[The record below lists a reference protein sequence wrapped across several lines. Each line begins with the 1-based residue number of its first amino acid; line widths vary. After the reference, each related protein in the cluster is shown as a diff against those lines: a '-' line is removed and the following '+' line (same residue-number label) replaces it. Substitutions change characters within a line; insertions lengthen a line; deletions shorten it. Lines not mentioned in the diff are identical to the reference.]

1 MVRITN
7 SLYHEAYK
15 YIKQDSSLGGN
26 CIIFVASDVDSI
38 CAVHIFQA
46 LLRSDIIPHKIVPV
60 SGHKDLEE
68 ANEKLV
74 SKDENLRSIVMIN
87 CGGGIMI
94 GNLFTAHAE
103 AKVYIIDSHRPLLLD
118 NLLEDN
124 NQICVF
130 DDESDS
136 HRMVAAISAC
146 EIAMAAED
154 EDSDEDN
161 FDEDEEED
169 EDGRPINPRSRQRR
183 RLNETLTP
191 AERSE
196 RRKANRTI
204 VDYYNQGASFAN
216 SVSGSVYELAQQLG
230 KTNNDMLWLAIVGVT
245 SQYIFEKIDTARYAD
260 QVNIFRDDRARLNVD
275 RAEDGQLQSINN
287 IVIKSEDEYRFMMFR
302 HWSLYDSMYHS
313 GYVSSKLAVWKDAG
327 KKRLNNMFAKMG
339 FSLQQCQQVYTHM
352 DMDLKQMLRNKIEV
366 VAPLYGLTDICYP
379 SFTKS
384 YGWECCLSAS
394 DVVYSL
400 STILETSPAAATRL
414 GAEIKHRHGNEDDWK
429 PTQSSSDTAELQCG
443 RKDWWMR
450 NFFTAYDALKDASPE
465 IILQGLKLCMETQ
478 KAVVRQGTSV
488 IDKKMVKLLKNF
500 RFVNVRNTAELPIFQ
515 HPSSLTKLGLFLTD
529 AYREHGKKNLPIV
542 LSSFDEEYN
551 TCLVI
556 ALSGAPTFG
565 DVRKNTFG
573 LSFEEAVENTKARIS
588 FDSFDQTVI
597 QVHNNDIEHFIESL
611 HYKPR

>member
-7 SLYHEAYK
+7 SLYHEAYE
-15 YIKQDSSLGGN
+15 YIKQDSAMGGN

-60 SGHKDLEE
+60 SGMKDLED

-94 GNLFTAHAE
+94 SNLFTAHE
-103 AKVYIIDSHRPLLLD
+103 DTKVYIIDSHRPLLLD
-118 NLLEDN
+118 SLLDDN
-124 NQICVF
+124 NHICVF

-136 HRMVAAISAC
+136 HRMGTVLSAF
-146 EIAMAAED
+146 EMVMAAED
-154 EDSDEDN
+154 EEDGDED
-161 FDEDEEED
+161 EEEEEED
-169 EDGRPINPRSRQRR
+169 EDGRPLNPRSRQRR
-183 RLNETLTP
+183 RLNEALTP
-191 AERSE
+191 AQRTE
-196 RRKANRTI
+196 RRRARHT
-204 VDYYNQGASFAN
+204 VMDYYNQGAFFAN

-230 KTNNDMLWLAIVGVT
+230 KTSNDLLWLAIVGVT
-245 SQYIFEKIDTARYAD
+245 SQYVFERIDTMKYGE
-260 QVNIFRDDRARLNVD
+260 QVDIFRDDRARLNVD
-275 RAEDGQLQSINN
+275 TESNEASQSNN
-287 IVIKSEDEYRFMMFR
+287 VVIKSEDEYRFMMFR

-313 GYVSSKLAVWKDAG
+313 GYISSKLAVWKDAG

-366 VAPLYGLTDICYP
+366 VAPLYGLTDICFP
-379 SFTKS
+379 SFTRS
-384 YGWECCLSAS
+384 YGWESCLSAS

-400 STILETSPAAATRL
+400 STILETSPAAAVRL
-414 GAEIKHRHGNEDDWK
+414 GIEIEHRHGNDDDWK
-429 PTQSSSDTAELQCG
+429 PTHLSSDTTELRCG
-443 RKDWWMR
+443 RRDWWMR
-450 NFFTAYDALKDASPE
+450 NFYTAYDALKDTSPR
-465 IILQGLKLCMETQ
+465 IISQGLRLCMETQ
-478 KAVVRQGTSV
+478 KAIVRQGTSV
-488 IDKKMVKLLKNF
+488 IDKRMVKLLKNF
-500 RFVNVRNTAELPIFQ
+500 RFVNIRNTAELPVFQ

-542 LSSFDEEYN
+542 ISSFDEEYN

-556 ALSGAPTFG
+556 ALSGAPIFG
-565 DVRKNTFG
+565 EVRKNTFG
-573 LSFEEAVENTKARIS
+573 LAFEEAVESTKARIS

-611 HYKPR
+611 HYKTR